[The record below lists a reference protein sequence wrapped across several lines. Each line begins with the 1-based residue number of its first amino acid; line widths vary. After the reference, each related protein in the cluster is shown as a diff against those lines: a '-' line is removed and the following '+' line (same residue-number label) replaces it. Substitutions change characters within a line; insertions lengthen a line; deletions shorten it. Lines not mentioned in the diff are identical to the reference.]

1 MNIAFG
7 GEGVERELAQI
18 VNAAYEWGEL
28 DIWQPGWQ
36 RVTVD
41 RIRELVAAGE
51 IVVAWDGETPV
62 GCMRLQRL
70 DDGAAMFGMLSV
82 DPAALG
88 TGLGKALIAYAEG
101 AFDVPEMELELLI
114 PRGDP
119 HPKKVRLHEWYSR
132 LGYRQ
137 IGRRDFDEPELVR
150 PADLW
155 VYRKSLRAVPA
166 TDAPPRAET

>member
-1 MNIAFG
+1 MTIAFG
-7 GEGVERELAQI
+7 GTGVEPELTRI
-18 VNAAYEWGEL
+18 INAAYEAGEQ

-36 RVTVD
+36 RVSVE
-41 RIRELVAAGE
+41 RMRELVAAGE
-51 IVVAWDGETPV
+51 IVVAGDGETPV

-70 DDGAAMFGMLSV
+70 DDDAAMFGMLSV
-82 DPAALG
+82 DPAAHG
-88 TGLGKALIAYAEG
+88 TGLGKALVAFAEH
-101 AFDVPEMELELLI
+101 AFDVSEMELELLI
-114 PRGDP
+114 PRGAP

-137 IGRRDFDEPELVR
+137 IGRRPFDEPELIR
-150 PADLW
+150 PADLF